1 MTVRRNV
8 KDSVFSDFFSDKKN
22 MLKMYKILHPED
34 TEVTEDD
41 VEDITIKNDEPI
53 EAKPHNDLGFLVK
66 DRLIILVEAQSTWS
80 ENIVVRMLLYLA
92 QTYTEYIDEHELDVY
107 SSKKIQIPKPELYV
121 IYTGDRKRVPD
132 VLNFKE
138 VFFNNE
144 DVNLNFDVKILHIGN
159 TREIV
164 LEYIMFCKILMEQKE
179 LTNDPKE
186 AIKATIEICKD
197 RDIMREYLST
207 NIKKVGDIML
217 YVLTEE
223 YRQKVEKKRIER
235 EKEEAVKQTEIETKI
250 KTAKKLILRGQM
262 TEEDIAEMLE
272 LPLEDLVQLKKTM

>member
-107 SSKKIQIPKPELYV
+107 SSKKIMIPKPELYV

-144 DVNLNFDVKILHIGN
+144 EVSLNFDVKILHIGN

-207 NIKKVGDIML
+207 NVKKVGDIML

-223 YRQKVEKKRIER
+223 YRQKVEKKRIDMS
-235 EKEEAVKQTEIETKI
+235 KVDGMCWKQ
-250 KTAKKLILRGQM
+250 
-262 TEEDIAEMLE
+262 
-272 LPLEDLVQLKKTM
+272 

>member
-107 SSKKIQIPKPELYV
+107 SSTKIRIPKPELYV

-144 DVNLNFDVKILHIGN
+144 EVSLNFDVKILHIGN

-207 NIKKVGDIML
+207 NVKKVGDIML

-272 LPLEDLVQLKKTM
+272 LPLEEIVQLKKTM

>member
-107 SSKKIQIPKPELYV
+107 SSTKIRIPKPELYV

-179 LTNDPKE
+179 LTNDPEE
-186 AIKATIEICKD
+186 AIKATIEICKN

-207 NIKKVGDIML
+207 NVKKVGDIML

-223 YRQKVEKKRIER
+223 YRQKIEKKRIER
-235 EKEEAVKQTEIETKI
+235 EKEEAVKQKQLE
-250 KTAKKLILRGQM
+250 TAKKLMIRGQM

-272 LPLEDLVQLKKTM
+272 LPLEEIMQLKKTM